1 MADAAPCT
9 STRNGT
15 RFPPTLLCGRYF
27 RILGR
32 NSYNA
37 STDNPSPKDKLTQVG
52 SFMKCSFISLY
63 QEAVCQQKE
72 DSHSA
77 NILLGTQTRT
87 DSQEQTDQDPRNL
100 STQTATNTRE
110 NLDSGTSYYTQFS
123 IIP

>member
-1 MADAAPCT
+1 MGLELACSYRGKAVLQ
-9 STRNGT
+9 N
-15 RFPPTLLCGRYF
+15 F
-27 RILGR
+27 GR

-37 STDNPSPKDKLTQVG
+37 STDNPSPKDKVTQVG
-52 SFMKCSFISLY
+52 SLMKCSFISLY

-110 NLDSGTSYYTQFS
+110 NLDFDTSYYTQFS